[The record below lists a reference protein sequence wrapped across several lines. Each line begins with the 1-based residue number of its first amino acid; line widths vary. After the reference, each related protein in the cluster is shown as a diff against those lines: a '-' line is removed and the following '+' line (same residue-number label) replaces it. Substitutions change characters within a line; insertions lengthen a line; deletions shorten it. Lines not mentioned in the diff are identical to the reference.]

1 MLIVLSINS
10 LLLELL
16 QMIRRIG
23 VDLGTTNILVYLPE
37 KGIVIDEPA
46 VAAIDAFD
54 NKIVAFGEE
63 AKKMLGKT
71 PDSIIAA
78 RPLKDGVIANFK
90 VTEAVL
96 RYFINRISGRLRVFR
111 PDIMV
116 AVPVGATSTER
127 RAVIDACVSAGA
139 KNAFLIKEP
148 IAAALGA
155 NVPIAA
161 AEGHLM
167 IDIGGGTTEVAVIS
181 LGDVVAATSVR
192 VGGNKMDV
200 AIANY
205 IRKKYSLIIG
215 EPTAEQVKIKIGTVI
230 PQKKD
235 STLEISGANSVT
247 GLPESIIVNSSDVM
261 AAVQEELK
269 EIIGA
274 VKVVLQKTPPELS
287 ADIMDKGMIMTGG
300 GSMLRGLDTLLTKV
314 TGVPCQLAEDAR
326 LCVAKG
332 TGIAIEHLDEYV
344 RSVLWAKR

>member
-1 MLIVLSINS
+1 MV
-10 LLLELL
+10 
-16 QMIRRIG
+16 RKIG
-23 VDLGTTNILVYLPE
+23 IDLGTNNILIFVPGQ
-37 KGIVIDEPA
+37 GIVIDEPA

-63 AKKMLGKT
+63 ARKMLGKT

-90 VTEAVL
+90 VTEAML
-96 RYFINRISGRLRVFR
+96 RYFINRISGRLRLLR

-139 KNAFLIKEP
+139 KKAYLIKEP

-161 AEGHLM
+161 AEGHLV
-167 IDIGGGTTEVAVIS
+167 IDIGSGTTEVAVIS
-181 LGDVVAATSVR
+181 LGDVVASTSVR
-192 VGGNKMDV
+192 VGGNKMDM
-200 AIANY
+200 AITNF
-205 IRKKYSLIIG
+205 IRKKYSLVIG
-215 EPTAEQVKIKIGTVI
+215 EQTAENLKIKIGSVL
-230 PQKKD
+230 PVKKEL
-235 STLEISGANSVT
+235 TMELSGTNFVT
-247 GLPESIIVNSSDVM
+247 GLPQSVLVNSSDVM
-261 AAVQEELK
+261 NAVQEELK

-274 VKVVLQKTPPELS
+274 VKAVLQKTPPELA

-300 GSMLRGLDTLLTKV
+300 GSMLLNMDQLFTKV
-314 TGVPCQLAEDAR
+314 TGVPCQLAEDPR
-326 LCVAKG
+326 LCVVRG
-332 TGIAIEHLDEYV
+332 TGIAVEHLDEYV

>member
-1 MLIVLSINS
+1 MAT
-10 LLLELL
+10 
-16 QMIRRIG
+16 MIRRIG
-23 VDLGTTNILVYLPE
+23 IDLGTTNILIYVPN
-37 KGIVIDEPA
+37 KGILIDEPS
-46 VAAIDAFD
+46 VAALDAYD
-54 NKIVAFGEE
+54 NKVVAFGEE

-71 PDSIIAA
+71 PDSIIAS
-78 RPLKDGVIANFK
+78 RPIRDGVIASFK
-90 VTEAVL
+90 ITEAML
-96 RYFINRISGRLRVFR
+96 RYFINRISGRLRLFR

-127 RAVIDACVSAGA
+127 RAVIDACIAAGA
-139 KNAFLIKEP
+139 KNAYLIKEP

-181 LGDVVAATSVR
+181 LGDVVAATSIR
-192 VGGNKMDV
+192 VGGDKFDI

-215 EPTAEQVKIKIGTVI
+215 EQTAEDLKIKIGTVL
-230 PQKKD
+230 PQKKEQ
-235 STLEISGANSVT
+235 TTELSGTNSVT
-247 GLPESIIVNSSDVM
+247 GLPESIIVQASDIM
-261 AAVQEELK
+261 NAVQEELK
-269 EIIGA
+269 EVIGA
-274 VKVVLQKTPPELS
+274 VKSVLQKTPPELA

-300 GSMLRGLDTLLTKV
+300 GSQLRNLDQLLTKV

-326 LCVAKG
+326 LCVARG
-332 TGIAIEHLDEYV
+332 TGVAVEHLDEFL

>member
-1 MLIVLSINS
+1 MV
-10 LLLELL
+10 
-16 QMIRRIG
+16 RRIG
-23 VDLGTTNILVYLPE
+23 IDLGTNNILIYVPE
-37 KGIVIDEPA
+37 RGILIDEPA
-46 VAAIDAFD
+46 VAALDAFD

-71 PDSIIAA
+71 PESIVAA

-90 VTEAVL
+90 ITEAML
-96 RYFINRISGRLRVFR
+96 RYFINRVSGRIRLFR
-111 PDIMV
+111 PDVMV

-127 RAVIDACVSAGA
+127 RAVVDACISAGA
-139 KNAFLIKEP
+139 KKAFLIKEP
-148 IAAALGA
+148 VAAALGA

-161 AEGHLM
+161 AEGHLI

-192 VGGNKMDV
+192 VGGNKMDT

-205 IRKKYSLIIG
+205 VRKKYSLIIG
-215 EPTAEQVKIKIGTVI
+215 EPTAENLKIKIGAVL
-230 PQKKD
+230 PQKKEQ
-235 STLEISGANSVT
+235 TLELSGANSVT

-261 AAVQEELK
+261 NAVQEELK

-274 VKVVLQKTPPELS
+274 VKSVLQKTPPELA

-300 GSMLRGLDTLLTKV
+300 GSMLKSLDQLFTKV
-314 TGVPCQLAEDAR
+314 TGVPCQLAEDPR

-332 TGIAIEHLDEYV
+332 TGIAAEHLDEYV

>member
-1 MLIVLSINS
+1 
-10 LLLELL
+10 
-16 QMIRRIG
+16 MIRRIG
-23 VDLGTTNILVYLPE
+23 VDLGTTNILVYLPG

-46 VAAIDAFD
+46 VAAIDAYD

-78 RPLKDGVIANFK
+78 HPLKNGVIANFK
-90 VTEAVL
+90 ITEAML
-96 RYFINRISGRLRVFR
+96 RYFINRISGRLRLFR

-116 AVPVGATSTER
+116 SVPVGATSTER
-127 RAVIDACVSAGA
+127 RAIVDACISAGA

-155 NVPIAA
+155 SVPIAA
-161 AEGHLM
+161 AEGHLI

-192 VGGNKMDV
+192 VGGVKMDE
-200 AIANY
+200 AITNF

-215 EPTAEQVKIKIGTVI
+215 ELTAEQIKIKIGTVL
-230 PQKKD
+230 PQKKEQ
-235 STLEISGANSVT
+235 TMEISGANFVT
-247 GLPESIIVNSSDVM
+247 GLPESIIITSSDVM
-261 AAVQEELK
+261 TAVQEELK

-300 GSMLRGLDTLLTKV
+300 GSMLRGLDGLLTKV
-314 TGVPCQLAEDAR
+314 TGVPCQLAEESR

-332 TGIAIEHLDEYV
+332 TGVAIEHLDEYV
-344 RSVLWAKR
+344 RSVLWAKH

>member
-1 MLIVLSINS
+1 ML
-10 LLLELL
+10 
-16 QMIRRIG
+16 RRIG
-23 VDLGTTNILVYLPE
+23 VDLGTANILINVPG

-71 PDSIIAA
+71 PGSIIAA

-90 VTEAVL
+90 VTEAML
-96 RYFINRISGRLRVFR
+96 RYFINRVSGRIRLLR
-111 PDIMV
+111 PDVMV

-127 RAVIDACVSAGA
+127 RAVIDACVAAGA
-139 KNAFLIKEP
+139 KKAFLIKEP
-148 IAAALGA
+148 VAAALGA
-155 NVPIAA
+155 NVSIAA
-161 AEGHLM
+161 AEGHLI
-167 IDIGGGTTEVAVIS
+167 IDIGGGTTEVAIIS

-192 VGGNKMDV
+192 VGGAKMDQ

-215 EPTAEQVKIKIGTVI
+215 EPTAESLKIKIGAVV
-230 PQKKD
+230 PQKKEQ
-235 STLEISGANSVT
+235 TMELSGANSIT

-261 AAVQEELK
+261 NAVQEELK

-274 VKVVLQKTPPELS
+274 VKSVLQKTPPELA

-300 GSMLRGLDTLLTKV
+300 GSMLRGLDQLFTKV
-314 TGVPCQLAEDAR
+314 TGVPCQLAEDPR

-332 TGIAIEHLDEYV
+332 TGIAAEHLDEYV
-344 RSVLWAKR
+344 RSVLWSKR

>member
-1 MLIVLSINS
+1 M
-10 LLLELL
+10 
-16 QMIRRIG
+16 
-23 VDLGTTNILVYLPE
+23 DLGTANILINVPG

-71 PDSIIAA
+71 PGSIIAA

-90 VTEAVL
+90 VTEAML
-96 RYFINRISGRLRVFR
+96 RYFINRVSGRIRLLR
-111 PDIMV
+111 PDVMV

-127 RAVIDACVSAGA
+127 RAVIDACVAAGA
-139 KNAFLIKEP
+139 KKAFLIKEP
-148 IAAALGA
+148 VAAALGA

-161 AEGHLM
+161 AEGHLI

-192 VGGNKMDV
+192 VGGTKMDQ

-215 EPTAEQVKIKIGTVI
+215 EPTAESLKIKIGAVV
-230 PQKKD
+230 PQKKEQ
-235 STLEISGANSVT
+235 TMELSGANSIT

-261 AAVQEELK
+261 NAVQEELK

-274 VKVVLQKTPPELS
+274 VKSVLQKTPPELA

-300 GSMLRGLDTLLTKV
+300 GSMLRGLDQLFTKV
-314 TGVPCQLAEDAR
+314 TGVPCQLAEDPR

-332 TGIAIEHLDEYV
+332 TGIAAEHLDEYV
-344 RSVLWAKR
+344 RSVLWSKR

>member
-1 MLIVLSINS
+1 
-10 LLLELL
+10 
-16 QMIRRIG
+16 MIRRIG
-23 VDLGTTNILVYLPE
+23 IDLGTANILINVPG

-46 VAAIDAFD
+46 VAALDAFD
-54 NKIVAFGEE
+54 NKILAFGEE

-71 PDSIIAA
+71 PGSIIAA

-90 VTEAVL
+90 VTEAML
-96 RYFINRISGRLRVFR
+96 RYFINRVSGRIRLLR
-111 PDIMV
+111 PDVMV

-127 RAVIDACVSAGA
+127 RAVIDACVAAGA
-139 KNAFLIKEP
+139 KKAFLIKEP
-148 IAAALGA
+148 VAAALGA

-161 AEGHLM
+161 AEGHLI

-192 VGGNKMDV
+192 VGGTKMDQ

-215 EPTAEQVKIKIGTVI
+215 EPTAEQLKIKIGAVL
-230 PQKKD
+230 PQKKEL
-235 STLEISGANSVT
+235 TMELSGANSIT

-261 AAVQEELK
+261 NAVQEELK

-274 VKVVLQKTPPELS
+274 VKSVLQKTPPELA

-300 GSMLRGLDTLLTKV
+300 GSMLRGLDQLFTKV
-314 TGVPCQLAEDAR
+314 TGVPCQLAEEPK

-332 TGIAIEHLDEYV
+332 TGIAAEHLDEYV
-344 RSVLWAKR
+344 RSVLWSKR